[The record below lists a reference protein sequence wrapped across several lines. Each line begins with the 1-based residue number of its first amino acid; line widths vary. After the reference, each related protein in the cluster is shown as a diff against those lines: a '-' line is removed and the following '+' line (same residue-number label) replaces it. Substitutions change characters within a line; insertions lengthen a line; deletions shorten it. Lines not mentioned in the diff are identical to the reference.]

1 MVVDSES
8 ETKEKGYLSTK
19 TGYHQIN
26 RKKAKDKDKTFIQNQ
41 RPISLLNVDLKI
53 KLKAL
58 SEKLK
63 QVLPDLISSQQTAYV
78 INRLISERGKLIS
91 GIIEIAKIKEVRSFS
106 S

>member
-1 MVVDSES
+1 M
-8 ETKEKGYLSTK
+8 
-19 TGYHQIN
+19 
-26 RKKAKDKDKTFIQNQ
+26 
-41 RPISLLNVDLKI
+41 LNVDLKI

-78 INRLISERGKLIS
+78 KNRLISERGKLIS
-91 GIIEIAKIKEVRSFS
+91 GIIEIAKIKEVGSFS